1 MPSIDCTG
9 YRGGAMSSKT
19 RSRWGWG
26 FEGEMIDE
34 DELRERKAYLE
45 SALGFPERPVL
56 EPVPLAE
63 ATIPDPAIEI
73 PDHLADCCSSD
84 RAVRARRT
92 YGMAR
97 PETIRAFHGDFTPAP
112 DIVARPTTESEVE
125 AILAWASEQHVA
137 VSPVTGGT
145 GVAGGTGPPSG
156 DVRTGYAGTLALD
169 LRDLNEVLEVDETS
183 RTALIE
189 GGTLGPDINDQLDEY
204 GLHLRHYPQSY
215 RLSGLGGWIATRSG
229 GHYATRYTH
238 IDEFVES
245 VRMVCPAGTFE
256 TQRLPAHGAGPDA
269 NRLVCGSEGSLG
281 VITRAWMQVEPRPAY
296 RSDAAV
302 YFDGILEAATAIR
315 RIVQSKLT
323 PANCRLHDRVE
334 TSLYGMD
341 DLEQD
346 LVVLGFES
354 TDRPTDAALDR
365 ALEICET
372 EGGVCPDGP
381 DHYGPG
387 YGRDRPDDSDVAR
400 WGTAFQLGASGSTD
414 VPLCVVGGTVETAVT
429 WDRFPRFHE
438 AMLAAVTDAV
448 ESECEMGHVST
459 RFTHVYPDGPAVYYT
474 FRAPGDPDPDRRI
487 EQWQRIKRAGLD
499 TVMEYDLTPT
509 HHHAVGRDHR
519 EWYAAQIPENYGTAL
534 RAVKGVL
541 DPAGVMNPGVLVD
554 PPERG

>member
-1 MPSIDCTG
+1 
-9 YRGGAMSSKT
+9 MSAKT

-34 DELRERKAYLE
+34 DRLRERKEYLE
-45 SALGFPERPVL
+45 SALGFPDRPVL
-56 EPVPLAE
+56 EPVPLAD
-63 ATIPDPAIEI
+63 ATVPDPAIEV
-73 PDHLADCCSSD
+73 PNHLADCCSAD

-97 PETIRAFHGDFTPAP
+97 PESIRAFHGDFSPAP

-125 AILAWASEQHVA
+125 SILAWASEQRVA

-156 DVRTGYAGTLALD
+156 DVRAGYAGTLALD
-169 LRDLNEVLEVDETS
+169 LRGLNDVLEVDETS
-183 RTALIE
+183 RTALIQ
-189 GGTLGPDINDQLDEY
+189 GGTLGPDINDQLDEF

-281 VITRAWMQVEPRPAY
+281 VITQAWIQVEPRPTY

-302 YFDGILEAATAIR
+302 YFDGILEAAAAIR

-341 DLEQD
+341 DLEKD

-354 TDRPTDAALDR
+354 ADRPTDGALDR
-365 ALEICET
+365 AIEICAA

-400 WGTAFQLGASGSTD
+400 WGTAFQLGGAGSTD

-429 WDRFPRFHE
+429 WDRFPTFHE
-438 AMLAAVTDAV
+438 AMLAALTEAV

-474 FRAPGDPDPDRRI
+474 FRAPGAPDPDRRI

-509 HHHAVGRDHR
+509 HHHAVGRDHK
-519 EWYAAQIPENYGTAL
+519 EWYAAQIPEHYGSAL
-534 RAVKGVL
+534 RAVKAVL
-541 DPAGVMNPGVLVD
+541 DPAGIMNPGVLVD
-554 PPERG
+554 PPERE